1 MATAPPPDASAPAD
15 GRGAGA
21 AVSGGA
27 RTTAAHAPRSSL
39 RRRILMG
46 LFGYSALLSIA
57 VVVQG
62 FIVNEHAEHLVWTSL
77 MDTELDHFIERS
89 RTDPDYR
96 WIDTQALA
104 LYDSATRPPPRELR
118 GLAAGVHDE
127 VRYGGVEHVVV
138 VREVDGRR
146 LTLALDI
153 DDMEHREFDL
163 ALTIAGSAVTTLLLL
178 CAVIFWGAR
187 RLVRPLSQMAERIG
201 ALRPDQPGQRIQ
213 VPEAASSE
221 LVVIAD
227 AVNDYLQRNDRFVE
241 RERAFIDSASHE
253 LRTPIAVIAGS
264 TEIARGQPGLPPPAR
279 QQLDRIHRTARD
291 VEQLISLLLV
301 LAKDPKRL
309 AASADRF
316 ALDQLLPEIVED
328 HRHLTR
334 GKDLRLALA
343 PMPPCPVSAPLPIVQ
358 AAIGNLLRNAIE
370 NSDRGQIVVRLLA
383 PATVVIE
390 DPGHG
395 MSPEEISAL
404 YAQVAR
410 GGREGGGI
418 GLDLISRLCEH
429 LGWRLSFQAA
439 ERGTRTTLVLHG
451 VG

>member
-1 MATAPPPDASAPAD
+1 MATPDRPAAPA
-15 GRGAGA
+15 R
-21 AVSGGA
+21 
-27 RTTAAHAPRSSL
+27 PRSSL
-39 RRRILMG
+39 RQRILLG
-46 LFGYSALLSIA
+46 LFGYTALLSIA

-62 FIVNEHAEHLVWTSL
+62 FFVNEHAEHLVWTSL
-77 MDTELDHFIERS
+77 MNTEMDYFVERS
-89 RTDPDYR
+89 RSDPDYR
-96 WIDTQALA
+96 WSDTQALS
-104 LYDSATRPPPRELR
+104 LYDSATRPPPRELAA
-118 GLAAGVHDE
+118 LAPGVHDE
-127 VRYGGVEHVVV
+127 VVVAGVEYVTL
-138 VREVDGRR
+138 VRDIDGRR

-178 CAVIFWGAR
+178 GVVIGWGVR
-187 RLVRPLSQMAERIG
+187 RLVRPLTNMAQRIG
-201 ALRPDQPGQRIQ
+201 GLRPDRSGQRVD
-213 VPEAASSE
+213 VPESASSE

-253 LRTPIAVIAGS
+253 LRTPISVIAGAA
-264 TEIARGQPGLPPPAR
+264 EIALEQNELPAGAR
-279 QQLDRIHRTARD
+279 HQINRIRRASRD

-309 AASADRF
+309 SASSDRV
-316 ALDQLLPEIVED
+316 ALDHLLPEIVED

-334 GKDLRLALA
+334 DKDLTLAVA
-343 PMPPCPVSAPLPIVQ
+343 PLPPCEILAPLPIVQ

-370 NSDRGQIVVRLLA
+370 NSDRGEIAIRLH
-383 PATVVIE
+383 PDATVTID

-395 MSPEEISAL
+395 MTPEEISAI
-404 YAQVAR
+404 YARVAR

-429 LGWRLSFQAA
+429 LGWTLRFDKA
-439 ERGTRTTLVLHG
+439 ERGTRTTLALKATG
-451 VG
+451 

>member
-1 MATAPPPDASAPAD
+1 MATPDRSAAPD
-15 GRGAGA
+15 R
-21 AVSGGA
+21 
-27 RTTAAHAPRSSL
+27 PRSSL
-39 RRRILMG
+39 RQRILLG
-46 LFGYSALLSIA
+46 LFGYTALLSIA

-62 FIVNEHAEHLVWTSL
+62 FFVNEHAEHLVWTSL
-77 MDTELDHFIERS
+77 MNTEMDYFVERS
-89 RTDPDYR
+89 RSDPDYR
-96 WIDTQALA
+96 WSDTQALS
-104 LYDSATRPPPRELR
+104 LYDSATRPPPRELAA
-118 GLAAGVHDE
+118 LAPGVHDE
-127 VRYGGVEHVVV
+127 VVVAGVEYVTL
-138 VREVDGRR
+138 VRDIDGRR

-178 CAVIFWGAR
+178 GVVIGWGVR
-187 RLVRPLSQMAERIG
+187 RLVRPLTNMAQRIG
-201 ALRPDQPGQRIQ
+201 GLRPDRSGQRVD
-213 VPEAASSE
+213 VPESASSE

-253 LRTPIAVIAGS
+253 LRTPISVIAGAA
-264 TEIARGQPGLPPPAR
+264 EIALEQNELPAGAR
-279 QQLDRIHRTARD
+279 HQINRIRRASRD

-309 AASADRF
+309 SASSDRV
-316 ALDQLLPEIVED
+316 ALDHLLPEIVED

-334 GKDLRLALA
+334 DKDLTLAVA
-343 PMPPCPVSAPLPIVQ
+343 PLPPCEILAPLPIVQ

-370 NSDRGQIVVRLLA
+370 NSDRGEIAIRLH
-383 PATVVIE
+383 PDATVTID

-395 MSPEEISAL
+395 MTPEEISAI
-404 YAQVAR
+404 YARVAR

-429 LGWRLSFQAA
+429 LGWTLRFDKA
-439 ERGTRTTLVLHG
+439 ERGTRTTLALKATG
-451 VG
+451 

>member
-1 MATAPPPDASAPAD
+1 MATPDRSAEPA
-15 GRGAGA
+15 R
-21 AVSGGA
+21 
-27 RTTAAHAPRSSL
+27 PRSSL
-39 RRRILMG
+39 RQRILLG
-46 LFGYSALLSIA
+46 LFGYTALLSIA

-62 FIVNEHAEHLVWTSL
+62 FFVNEHAEHLVWTSL
-77 MDTELDHFIERS
+77 MNTEMDYFVERS
-89 RTDPDYR
+89 RGDSDYR
-96 WIDTQALA
+96 WSDTQALS
-104 LYDSATRPPPRELR
+104 LYDSATRPPPREL
-118 GLAAGVHDE
+118 AALPPGVHDE
-127 VRYGGVEHVVV
+127 VVVAGVEYVTL
-138 VREVDGRR
+138 VRDVDGRR

-178 CAVIFWGAR
+178 GLVIGWGVR
-187 RLVRPLSQMAERIG
+187 RLVRPLTNMAQRIG
-201 ALRPDQPGQRIQ
+201 GLRPDRSGQRVE
-213 VPEAASSE
+213 VPESASSE

-253 LRTPIAVIAGS
+253 LRTPISVIAGAA
-264 TEIARGQPGLPPPAR
+264 EIALEQSELPAGAR
-279 QQLDRIHRTARD
+279 HQINRIRRTSRD

-309 AASADRF
+309 SASSDRV
-316 ALDQLLPEIVED
+316 ALDHLLPEIVED

-334 GKDLRLALA
+334 DKDLTLAVA
-343 PMPPCPVSAPLPIVQ
+343 PLPPCEILAPLPIVQ

-370 NSDRGQIVVRLLA
+370 NSDRGEIAIRLQ
-383 PATVVIE
+383 PDATVTIE

-395 MSPEEISAL
+395 MTPEEISAI
-404 YAQVAR
+404 YARVAR

-429 LGWRLSFQAA
+429 LGWTLRFDKA
-439 ERGTRTTLVLHG
+439 ERGTRTTLVLKASE
-451 VG
+451 